1 MKNKK
6 IIIAIDGYSSC
17 GKSTLAK
24 DLARELSYVYVDTGA
39 MYRAITLFCIQNN
52 LIDNGIINE
61 QELKKQIKDIE
72 VTFRF
77 DPKRGGNVTVL
88 NGNDVED
95 EIRNMEVSNLVSPVS
110 ALKFVREELV
120 KLQRKMGAER
130 GIVMDGRDIGT
141 VVFPDAELKLF
152 VVASAEVRAQR
163 RYDEL
168 KAKGVEVSMDDIL
181 KNVTQRDD
189 IDSNRKESPLRRAD
203 DAILLDNTFINQ
215 EQQLAKVLQFVK
227 NII

>member
-1 MKNKK
+1 VKNKK

-110 ALKFVREELV
+110 ALKFVRDELV
-120 KLQRKMGAER
+120 KLQRKMGTER

-152 VVASAEVRAQR
+152 VVASAEIRAQR
-163 RYDEL
+163 RFDEL
-168 KAKGVEVSMDDIL
+168 KAKGVEVSMDEIL
-181 KNVTQRDD
+181 KNVTQRDN

-215 EQQLAKVLQFVK
+215 EQQLAKVLNLVEK
-227 NII
+227 II